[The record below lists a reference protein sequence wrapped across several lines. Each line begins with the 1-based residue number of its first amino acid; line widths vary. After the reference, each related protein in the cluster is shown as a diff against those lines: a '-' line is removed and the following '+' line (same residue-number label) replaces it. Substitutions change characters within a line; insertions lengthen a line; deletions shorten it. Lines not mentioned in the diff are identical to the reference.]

1 MVGDI
6 VYFGDLQSRTTT
18 GLGARTG
25 RKVFRFGRG
34 GFNPVVSD
42 GRNLYVVGYASLAR
56 SSRRRLPH
64 ADARLGEVALEL
76 GHRVLA
82 VVEDRGEQD
91 GVGAGAEGVDEVAR
105 APRRRPRR

>member
-1 MVGDI
+1 MRWKHKAPGRISGAATVVGDI

-42 GRNLYVVGYASLAR
+42 GRDLYVVGYASL
-56 SSRRRLPH
+56 
-64 ADARLGEVALEL
+64 VAAQAE
-76 GHRVLA
+76 VLA
-82 VVEDRGEQD
+82 CTR
-91 GVGAGAEGVDEVAR
+91 R
-105 APRRRPRR
+105 PPRRGGA